1 MIPSQDMFVK
11 YRVVNGT
18 KFLER
23 NYEVFK
29 LDEVG
34 EIIWNLIDGENS
46 VTDIVNKVASNYGVS
61 EEKVFKDVEGFLKD
75 LSSNNLIEL
84 VK

>member
-1 MIPSQDMFVK
+1 MTLLIQGFIKLCFKS
-11 YRVVNGT
+11 T
-18 KFLER
+18 LER

-34 EIIWNLIDGENS
+34 EIIWNLINGENS
-46 VTDIVNKVASNYGVS
+46 VTDIANKVASNYGIS
-61 EEKVFKDVEGFLKD
+61 EEKVFKDVEGFLKN

-84 VK
+84 AK